1 MYLSWNKKIISLLTL
16 ISLGISQN
24 TYASN
29 AYSRKMEQQRKV
41 QQGNHQKKQDKK
53 QQEFFQCFSKLNFDD
68 PKTWIFLGLIGSA
81 GLIGT
86 YQYLQGAPASA
97 TSSHA
102 ILAHTD
108 PAEPIVV
115 EETVSF
121 SKYEQASNSSSSPE
135 CLSQAKVLAKL
146 QGGNIPSY
154 AARAVHPG
162 AFTVN
167 TPSGGLVVQI
177 DRPELNFKSL
187 DAVHYQDFI
196 KFQHATEK
204 VNIIQN
210 LSKYSETEFLLFLK
224 SLHKSVSGESQDF
237 RSQDILIMHPS
248 IPKMNDGQKVLRHFK
263 ESPKLLEKYK
273 KFKDLV
279 NQHRHASVFQ
289 GLPDLN
295 IWESIVGSVMR
306 SDDTYFDHFK
316 PLCQKFYTYNGLE
329 KKQIETSLKK
339 LWGSVKRLIH
349 INPLTAAAKFHMG
362 LVEIHPFLDGNGR
375 TVRLLTQKLLQEN
388 GLPAFPLLSEK
399 KYTRAVHASMKQ
411 RNLTPFENYLRE
423 QICAATKPEFKNGE
437 EIEEIA
443 KTCHQRGHCE
453 EELREVADR
462 FKI

>member
-1 MYLSWNKKIISLLTL
+1 MYLSFNKKIIFILTL
-16 ISLGISQN
+16 FSFGISQN
-24 TYASN
+24 TDASN
-29 AYSRKMEQQRKV
+29 AYHRKMQQQRKR
-41 QQGNHQKKQDKK
+41 QQGDHQKKQDKK
-53 QQEFFQCFSKLNFDD
+53 QQEFFQCCHKLNFND
-68 PKTWIFLGLIGSA
+68 PKTWIFLGLIGGA

-86 YQYLQGAPASA
+86 YQYLQGSPATA
-97 TSSHA
+97 TYSTAVLS
-102 ILAHTD
+102 HTD
-108 PAEPIVV
+108 PTEPIVV
-115 EETVSF
+115 QETLSF
-121 SKYEQASNSSSSPE
+121 SKYEQVFNSTSAPE
-135 CLSQAKVLAKL
+135 CLPQANALAKL
-146 QGGNIPSY
+146 QGGNIPFY

-167 TPSGGLVVQI
+167 TPSGGLVIQI

-210 LSKYSETEFLLFLK
+210 LSKSSETEFLLFLK
-224 SLHKSVSGESQDF
+224 SLHKGVLGESQDF

-248 IPKMNDGQKVLRHFK
+248 IPKMNDGQKVLQHFK
-263 ESPKLLEKYK
+263 ESPKLIEKYK

-279 NQHRHASVFQ
+279 NQHRHASMFQ

-295 IWESIVGSVMR
+295 IWESIVASVMR
-306 SDDTYFDHFK
+306 SDDTHFDHFK

-329 KKQIETSLKK
+329 AKEIESSLKK
-339 LWGSVKRLIH
+339 LWSNVKRLIPP
-349 INPLTAAAKFHMG
+349 NPLTAAAKLHMG

-388 GLPAFPLLSEK
+388 GLPAFPLLSEN

-423 QICAATKPEFKNGE
+423 QICAATKPEFKKGE